1 MDKRD
6 SITVSYTLAN
16 MSSGNNMMPLYSVRG
31 NGPYYRSVQ
40 SHPYE
45 RLDSKPAY
53 PHLDA
58 KPTYDL
64 DAKPT
69 YGTDWL
75 APCEEDTSPT
85 ESYSFDQCASYM
97 PTPPQPADSNTYSL
111 PYRCTQP
118 TVGTHTTAANY
129 YSDYGQPYNSNGLPY
144 LQTDVRL
151 DAHIGPISPLN
162 MSSLQSALP
171 DGPRQRQLQP
181 TEVPL
186 TPRRQLP
193 TPQRKPGY
201 GLHHALDQQQ
211 DQRLRSSQT
220 IATPS
225 FSNVTPAY
233 TNTGSCIKPP
243 PSWTAADGDLA
254 TTLNK
259 AIATTMPP
267 PPTTPHKPAD
277 AIDTSSTCFPS
288 GRATDDV
295 PITTEDAV
303 SSSAFNFST
312 LPLLDPFATTA
323 PTPPAYSNFRESRD
337 FSASTPT
344 AQIPRNDSSSSL
356 YSYTFDDASR
366 RQSFSGSGSS
376 SNLVSGRQYTPLSQ
390 SASTSRMENL
400 SRESF
405 GAQTVPLR
413 RASASDFNAG
423 F

>member
-1 MDKRD
+1 VVNTIDKRD
-6 SITVSYTLAN
+6 SLTVSYTLAN
-16 MSSGNNMMPLYSVRG
+16 MSSDNTNNNMMPLYSVRG
-31 NGPYYRSVQ
+31 SGPYYRNMQ

-45 RLDSKPAY
+45 RLD
-53 PHLDA
+53 
-58 KPTYDL
+58 
-64 DAKPT
+64 AKPT
-69 YGTDWL
+69 YGTVWL

-85 ESYSFDQCASYM
+85 ENYSFDQSASYM
-97 PTPPQPADSNTYSL
+97 PTPPQPAGSNTYSL
-111 PYRCTQP
+111 PYRSTQP
-118 TVGTHTTAANY
+118 TVRTHTAAANY
-129 YSDYGQPYNSNGLPY
+129 YSDYGQPYTTNGLPY
-144 LQTDVRL
+144 LQTDLRS

-171 DGPRQRQLQP
+171 DGPQQRQLQP

-225 FSNVTPAY
+225 FSNATPAY
-233 TNTGSCIKPP
+233 TNAGSYTKPP
-243 PSWTAADGDLA
+243 QSWLATDSDLA
-254 TTLNK
+254 TTMNK
-259 AIATTMPP
+259 SNATAMPP
-267 PPTTPHKPAD
+267 PGTPHKPAD
-277 AIDTSSTCFPS
+277 ATESPPACFPS
-288 GRATDDV
+288 GTTTDDV
-295 PITTEDAV
+295 PNTTEDAV
-303 SSSAFNFST
+303 SSNTFNFST
-312 LPLLDPFATTA
+312 LPLLDPFTTA

-344 AQIPRNDSSSSL
+344 AQITRNDSSSSL
-356 YSYTFDDASR
+356 YTYAFDDASR

-390 SASTSRMENL
+390 SASTSKMESL
-400 SRESF
+400 ARESF
-405 GAQTVPLR
+405 AAQTVPMR
-413 RASASDFNAG
+413 RASASDFNTG